1 MMLEFNDFALRYG
14 DEDAHE
20 RFARM
25 PFADLL
31 CVWDCYAGTWTA
43 GAPVLMRFE
52 DDDVLVTFADNCAFM
67 TIGAID
73 TTDAG
78 ALPRL
83 LDAGEP
89 DGDACLCW
97 RRCGLLDDFI
107 GERCNVLQLLAVLL
121 ERGAKS
127 RLFLNEV

>member
-1 MMLEFNDFALRYG
+1 
-14 DEDAHE
+14 
-20 RFARM
+20 M